1 MSKTTYWVGF
11 DLGGTKMMATVFD
24 AKFKAIASDRRKT
37 KGNLGV
43 DTVLERIY
51 KTIDEAVTKADIS
64 RKQLGGIG
72 VGCPGPLNLD
82 KGVVLEAPNLGWKN
96 VPLKARLEKR
106 FGCPALIAN
115 DVDAGTYGEY
125 KFGAGQGARC
135 LLGVFPG
142 TGIGGACIYEG
153 KVFRGRTGSCMEIG
167 HFPIDPRGPVGGPG
181 RYGSLESMTSR
192 LAISAQAAQAVYR
205 GQAPALQ
212 HLAGTHLEDIK
223 SGTLA
228 LAIEQGDTIIEE
240 IVRHSAR
247 VLGTTVA
254 GVVNI
259 LAPDIL
265 VLGGGLVESMP
276 YLYLE
281 EVRVTIEKEAMPA
294 YAKSLKVAAA
304 KLGDNAGVLGAAAL
318 IADAAE

>member
-1 MSKTTYWVGF
+1 MGKATYWVGF

-24 AKFKAIASDRRKT
+24 ANFKAVASDRRKT
-37 KGNLGV
+37 KGNLGLES
-43 DTVLERIY
+43 VLERIY
-51 KTIDEAVTKADIS
+51 KTIDEAVSKAGLTN
-64 RKQLGGIG
+64 KQLSGIG

-82 KGVVLEAPNLGWKN
+82 KGIVLEAPNLGWTN
-96 VPLKARLEKR
+96 VPLKTRLEKR

-125 KFGAGQGARC
+125 KFGAGKKARC

-142 TGIGGACIYEG
+142 TGLGGACIYEG

-167 HFPIDPRGPVGGPG
+167 HFPVDARGPVGAPG
-181 RYGSLESMTSR
+181 RCGSLESMTSR

-212 HLAGTHLEDIK
+212 HLAGTRLENIK

-228 LAIEQGDTIIEE
+228 LAIEQGDTIVEE

-247 VLGTTVA
+247 ILGTTIA

-265 VLGGGLVESMP
+265 VLGGGLVESLP
-276 YLYLE
+276 QLYLE
-281 EVRVTIEKEAMPA
+281 EVRATVDHEALPA
-294 YAKSLKVAAA
+294 YAKPLRVVAA
-304 KLGDNAGVLGAAAL
+304 KLGDNAGVMGAAAL
-318 IADAAE
+318 IADAAQ